1 LITFESKWPQ
11 VCSLA
16 RQGGFS
22 FSPLVF
28 QFARR
33 KTLIKIVDT
42 WPLINYYRFI
52 ISVRINVIFIHSE
65 TSRIARTRMT
75 HLFKES
81 ETRQCEGNE
90 RKQGNVVID
99 ESGDIQ
105 CIFFLLTRRLK
116 VTNKLNISRYTNI
129 DKFVHIRYIFLIA
142 RRAYSWLFQLAQM
155 WKLLAPGVGLVDF
168 LTPDVCVSM

>member
-1 LITFESKWPQ
+1 M
-11 VCSLA
+11 
-16 RQGGFS
+16 
-22 FSPLVF
+22 
-28 QFARR
+28 
-33 KTLIKIVDT
+33 
-42 WPLINYYRFI
+42 
-52 ISVRINVIFIHSE
+52 E
-65 TSRIARTRMT
+65 TSRIARTRRT

-129 DKFVHIRYIFLIA
+129 DKFVHIRYIFLLA
-142 RRAYSWLFQLAQM
+142 RRAYIQLIISATQM
-155 WKLLAPGVGLVDF
+155 WKLLAPGIRLVDF
-168 LTPDVCVSM
+168 LTPAVLLKYFVVPQGMVSQLFES